1 LEFLIKYII
10 QNILQHCCDRS
21 FCWCRPTTNG
31 CHRICLNNTDKSV
44 RLHIIVILLYDNSDD
59 CNPKYKFI
67 FDASYVLIL
76 DVVRLRLFYIGIIVK
91 KIHTELLLP
100 NIFNIAVY
108 STSLNI
114 NCIIYV
120 YCNIYTN
127 SLLKVLL

>member
-1 LEFLIKYII
+1 ML
-10 QNILQHCCDRS
+10 
-21 FCWCRPTTNG
+21 
-31 CHRICLNNTDKSV
+31 
-44 RLHIIVILLYDNSDD
+44 
-59 CNPKYKFI
+59 
-67 FDASYVLIL
+67 SYVLIL
-76 DVVRLRLFYIGIIVK
+76 DVVRLKLFYIGIIVK
-91 KIHTELLLP
+91 EIHTKLLLP